1 MIKAIRAI
9 RHGTTT
15 SRTKARRTRG
25 VFLAMPAVMLAAAL
39 AGAAEVGP
47 GYDIDMSRMI
57 PVRDGITLEAWI
69 TKPSN
74 LSAKLPTVL
83 ELTQYD
89 IDGGRHGDSA
99 AYYTRRG
106 YAFVQAYVR
115 GRGRSGG
122 VKSDDLGIQVG
133 RDGHDLVEW
142 IAAQPWSDGRVVM
155 FGGSY
160 VGMTQW
166 RTAAQLP
173 PHLAA
178 IAPYVPIYPGWDIPN
193 TNGIPQAWTAVILG
207 YVAGRSLNTG
217 FIGNTAYWQGKMLEQ
232 YAAYR
237 PFSELD
243 SAIGIAADDWWMVD
257 ERGQRKSMMTMWLDK
272 VGDAAF
278 NLAAEP
284 MPKDYA
290 GMKFP
295 VLTVTGYYDDDQPGA
310 LHYYRNY
317 MMHSPAGAHHRL
329 VIGPW
334 DHSGAQEPKKVI
346 EGVSIPDAA
355 VIDMQKLHADWYD
368 FALGRGPLPALL
380 RDNVAYFMMGADEWR
395 YASTLEAASSGKNL
409 VLFLADSE
417 GTPKDVFHS
426 GQLAPKPPGAEPPAM
441 VISDPHELPELEVAQ
456 YAANEDL
463 TSQFRAFQK
472 RAITF
477 HSAPFTMDTEV
488 AGHMRLTLVCEA
500 DAPDFDLWAQV
511 AMVLPD
517 GSSVHLGEDIRRAR
531 FRNGQFKQE
540 LVKAGEILEIP
551 FDFNWTA
558 RRIPA
563 GARLRLTIAPL
574 NSPNYQKNFNTG
586 GRMGYERLEDA
597 RVANIKIFHD
607 GKHSSR
613 LMLPLAAGQT
623 MVVN

>member
-1 MIKAIRAI
+1 M
-9 RHGTTT
+9 
-15 SRTKARRTRG
+15 RG
-25 VFLAMPAVMLAAAL
+25 LFLAMPAVILAAAL

-47 GYDIDMSRMI
+47 GYDIEMSRMI
-57 PVRDGITLEAWI
+57 PVRDGNALEAWI

-74 LSAKLPTVL
+74 LKVKVPTVL
-83 ELTQYD
+83 TLTQYD

-99 AYYTRRG
+99 GYYTRRG

-122 VKSDDLGIQVG
+122 EKSDDLGAQVG
-133 RDGHDLVEW
+133 RDGYDLVEW
-142 IAAQPWSDGRVVM
+142 ISAQPWSDGRVVM
-155 FGGSY
+155 FGGSF

-166 RTAAQLP
+166 RTATQLP

-217 FIGNTAYWQGKMLEQ
+217 FIGNPAYWQGKMIEQ

-243 SAIGIAADDWWMVD
+243 RAIGIAADDWWMVD
-257 ERGQRKSMMTMWLDK
+257 ERGQRKSMIDMWLDH

-284 MPKDYA
+284 TPKDYA
-290 GMKFP
+290 RMNFP
-295 VLTVTGYYDDDQPGA
+295 VLTVTGFYDDDQPGA
-310 LHYYRNY
+310 MRYYRNY
-317 MMHSPAGAHHRL
+317 VAHAPAAAQHRL

-334 DHSGAQEPKKVI
+334 DHSGAQEPKKLI
-346 EGVSIPDAA
+346 DGIPIPDAA
-355 VIDMQKLHADWYD
+355 VLDMQKLHADWYD
-368 FALGRGPLPALL
+368 FALGRGPQPALL
-380 RDNVAYFMMGADEWR
+380 HDNVAYFMMGADEWR

-409 VLFLADSE
+409 IFFLADSK

-426 GQLAPKPPGAEPPAM
+426 GQLVPTAPGAEPPAM
-441 VISDPHELPELEVAQ
+441 VISDPRELPELEVAK
-456 YAANEDL
+456 YAPNEDL

-477 HSAPFTMDTEV
+477 HSDPFTRDTEV
-488 AGHMRLTLVCEA
+488 AGQMSLTLVCEA

-511 AMVLPD
+511 VMVLAD
-517 GSSVHLGEDIRRAR
+517 GSTVRLGEDIRRAR
-531 FRNGQFKQE
+531 FRNSQFKEE
-540 LVKAGEILEIP
+540 LVKPGEILEIP
-551 FDFNWTA
+551 FEFYWTA

-597 RVANIKIFHD
+597 RIANIKIFHD
-607 GKHSSR
+607 GKHASR
-613 LMLPLAAGQT
+613 LMLPLAAAQAT
-623 MVVN
+623 VVN